1 MLSARA
7 ILEIALGAIVALVGV
22 TVIYIFSPLVLRQ
35 EHLAAVSC
43 SAAQATKNSRMEF
56 RCHAAA
62 QDVPKPM
69 RRYEVSSDGTL
80 YEDIGN
86 GIFRRMAELPVK
98 RGRATSGDTFACI
111 IAWSTYPSIPFS
123 LKIPGNPPGIMGCR
137 EAIQA

>member
-7 ILEIALGAIVALVGV
+7 ILEIALGVIVALVGV

-56 RCHAAA
+56 RCHATA

-69 RRYEVSSDGTL
+69 RRYEVNADGTL
-80 YEDIGN
+80 YVDVGDGE
-86 GIFRRMAELPVK
+86 FRRLTELPVRK
-98 RGRATSGDTFACI
+98 GRATAGDTFACI
-111 IAWSTYPSIPFS
+111 IAWTTYPDIPFS
-123 LKIPGNPPGIMGCR
+123 LKIPDNPPGIMGCR
-137 EAIQA
+137 ESIRT